1 MPEYGHGQPA
11 LDSNI
16 FFGIDATGLAIRDFG
31 GNASNLIFQTTDTI
45 RLALEFEVDGIFAGP
60 WTAAP
65 TNFTVTYFFEQ
76 LGGPF
81 AAAVA
86 VVNGVTN
93 AGQLEYDF
101 SVGTDNTAAT
111 FALGAVPGLVA
122 GTYKVTAV
130 ANFTTAGGFPW
141 PVTAFYEGPVI
152 QIF

>member
-81 AAAVA
+81 DSAVA
-86 VVNGVTN
+86 VVNGVT
-93 AGQLEYDF
+93 APGQLEYDF
-101 SVGTDNTAAT
+101 SGGTDNTAAT
-111 FALGAVPGLVA
+111 FALAGLPT
-122 GTYKVTAV
+122 GTYKITAV
-130 ANFTTAGGFPW
+130 ANFTTTGGFPW